1 MNYQGQGKL
10 IGYRTYTKDNEQKYV
25 YNILNGTLDSK
36 TGLYS
41 ECEYITVVQS
51 EQTLPELKPQEVRF
65 EVQATN
71 FGGQV
76 RNRYMNVTPIA
87 KGGKV

>member
-10 IGYRTYTKDNEQKYV
+10 IGYRTYTKDNEQKHV
-25 YNILNGTLDSK
+25 YNILNGTIDGK

-51 EQTLPELKPQEVRF
+51 EQTLIEVKPQDVRF

-76 RNRYMNVTPIA
+76 RNRYMNVAPLA
-87 KGGKV
+87 KE